1 MGRIISFLLIITILP
16 VYRDSSLKE
25 LSFSNRENDS
35 IFEKM
40 AEMSNSSIP
49 KTFMDS
55 FDVSD
60 SEKNGKQI
68 KMFDVSN
75 NGDILVCFH
84 DGSANVYNENLEFDF
99 SISYSTASM
108 QSSSIFWD
116 KDNIVIFLDR
126 SDILVY
132 LDEDH
137 EILKS
142 YKIPN
147 TFENAEIYHNIM
159 NQRVINY
166 NDYTYT
172 LKRNLLECKLIRT
185 ESNGQSELV
194 YSANSTFVNALEIL
208 AILLVCISALVL
220 IVMIIEWKHI
230 LSVIKKRFK

>member
-75 NGDILVCFH
+75 NGDIL
-84 DGSANVYNENLEFDF
+84 A
-99 SISYSTASM
+99 
-108 QSSSIFWD
+108 
-116 KDNIVIFLDR
+116 
-126 SDILVY
+126 
-132 LDEDH
+132 
-137 EILKS
+137 
-142 YKIPN
+142 
-147 TFENAEIYHNIM
+147 
-159 NQRVINY
+159 
-166 NDYTYT
+166 
-172 LKRNLLECKLIRT
+172 
-185 ESNGQSELV
+185 
-194 YSANSTFVNALEIL
+194 
-208 AILLVCISALVL
+208 
-220 IVMIIEWKHI
+220 IIEP
-230 LSVIKKRFK
+230 F